1 MIPVSVKP
9 FMTTRRIMRVK
20 RTQEELLLHGQQIPS
35 VKNRTPGNYFPPA
48 FRVNNTMK
56 WEKLGGVKCNEI
68 TGCY

>member
-1 MIPVSVKP
+1 
-9 FMTTRRIMRVK
+9 MRVK

-48 FRVNNTMK
+48 FRVHNTMK